1 MENDFAEDNYLKLHV
16 KKVFKTRY
24 DFELFSETIV
34 DINEYEKLKAS
45 LKLTCQ
51 CKIGEFQ
58 INNVSLDFS
67 SFRYHDINGL
77 LGLDILIKGGYI
89 VDTTKVNC

>member
-45 LKLTCQ
+45 LKLMSQ
-51 CKIGEFQ
+51 LVQGELAGKEKGWMT
-58 INNVSLDFS
+58 IEEVEAE
-67 SFRYHDINGL
+67 
-77 LGLDILIKGGYI
+77 LGI
-89 VDTTKVNC
+89 